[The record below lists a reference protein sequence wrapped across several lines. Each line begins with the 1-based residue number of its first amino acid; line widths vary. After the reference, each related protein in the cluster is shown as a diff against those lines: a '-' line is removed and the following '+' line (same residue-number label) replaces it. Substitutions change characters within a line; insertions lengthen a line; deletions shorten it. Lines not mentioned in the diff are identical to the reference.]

1 MIQESFGT
9 GNVWFCAYA
18 MLVLFTGRL
27 ASQPTDALQPPGAP
41 GGAVLKTPAANYLIS
56 PNDVVA
62 IKVLRE
68 DDLSITAR
76 VANDGT
82 IIFPMLGAV
91 PIGGRTVAQAVEAIR
106 ELLAKDY
113 LVNPQVNLMIV
124 EFAKRRFTIMGE
136 VQRPGT
142 YDIPEAQSLNLLQ
155 AISMAGGY
163 TRLASP
169 AKVVVQRQQGDKKVI
184 FKVDAKSMAKD
195 KDTKVFEV
203 LPDDTIT
210 VGESIF

>member
-91 PIGGRTVAQAVEAIR
+91 PIGGRAVAQAVDAIR
-106 ELLAKDY
+106 ELLDRKT
-113 LVNPQVNLMIV
+113 P
-124 EFAKRRFTIMGE
+124 
-136 VQRPGT
+136 
-142 YDIPEAQSLNLLQ
+142 
-155 AISMAGGY
+155 
-163 TRLASP
+163 
-169 AKVVVQRQQGDKKVI
+169 
-184 FKVDAKSMAKD
+184 
-195 KDTKVFEV
+195 
-203 LPDDTIT
+203 
-210 VGESIF
+210 

>member
-1 MIQESFGT
+1 MIQKACGAFNGWS
-9 GNVWFCAYA
+9 CAWV
-18 MLVLFTGRL
+18 MLVFLTGRL
-27 ASQPTDALQPPGAP
+27 TGQITNDTNPPEPATTAP
-41 GGAVLKTPAANYLIS
+41 LKTPAANYLIS
-56 PNDVVA
+56 PNDVVS

-68 DDLSITAR
+68 EDLITTTR

-91 PIGGRTVAQAVEAIR
+91 RVGGRTVGQATETIR

-142 YDIPEAQSLNLLQ
+142 YDIPEAQSLNLIQ

-169 AKVVVQRQQGDKKVI
+169 AKVIVQRQEGDKKVI
-184 FKVDAKSMAKD
+184 HKLDAKSMAKD
-195 KDTKVFEV
+195 KSTKIFEV
-203 LPDDTIT
+203 LPDDNIT

>member
-1 MIQESFGT
+1 M
-9 GNVWFCAYA
+9 NVKHILPLLIALFISILRLGVAADLVETNTPAPLLLPARPYVLA
-18 MLVLFTGRL
+18 PNDLVLVKVYRQDDLESRLRL
-27 ASQPTDALQPPGAP
+27 AANGATTFP
-41 GGAVLKTPAANYLIS
+41 LL
-56 PNDVVA
+56 
-62 IKVLRE
+62 
-68 DDLSITAR
+68 
-76 VANDGT
+76 GT
-82 IIFPMLGAV
+82 INLG
-91 PIGGRTVAQAVEAIR
+91 GKSVEEATAHIR

-142 YDIPEAQSLNLLQ
+142 YDIPEAQSLNLIQ

-169 AKVVVQRQQGDKKVI
+169 AKVIVQRQEGAKKVI
-184 FKVDAKSMAKD
+184 HKLDAKSMAKD
-195 KDTKVFEV
+195 MNTKIFEV
-203 LPDDTIT
+203 LPDDNIT